1 MTDSMLEQPFCV
13 LFGGNP
19 NDRTCGYPT
28 AVTVYYIMI
37 IFLNTHIITNIFI
50 AQIIDKIT
58 FGLLNENA
66 MVTPK
71 NLHHYQNLW
80 AQKEYD
86 PR

>member
-1 MTDSMLEQPFCV
+1 MTDSMIVQPFCV
-13 LFGGNP
+13 LFGGNS

-28 AVTVYYIMI
+28 AVVIYYVVI

-50 AQIIDKIT
+50 AQVIDKVT

-71 NLHHYQNLW
+71 HLHHFQEVWGNP
-80 AQKEYD
+80 EYD